1 MDNMTPEFEEIYG
14 NRRKTIERLKE
25 RNKKFAELTRVE
37 FKRVILHIEGE
48 LVGFEKDELE
58 NLSARFVTHDRT
70 CMFPAQHF
78 EVSGTHFHLTENIMS
93 ANNEAPIA
101 TGDYDAVIIGHS
113 QFEKIPMSI
122 ERQRAVLQEQL
133 DEIVELVQET
143 VCSTRSRIRIAG
155 NDYPAEVVRSKLLKL
170 NSEHIRFVMDCLKQN
185 TTRIRNIRQ
194 YLLTALFNA
203 PSTMSSYYTAL
214 VAHDMAA

>member
-58 NLSARFVTHDRT
+58 NLSARFVTQDRT
-70 CMFPAQHF
+70 CMFPVQHF
-78 EVSGTHFHLTENIMS
+78 EVSGTHFHLTVNIMS

-101 TGDYDAVIIGHS
+101 TGDYDL
-113 QFEKIPMSI
+113 KIFTKYKGMNKPQISTDTVDY
-122 ERQRAVLQEQL
+122 VLSG
-133 DEIVELVQET
+133 
-143 VCSTRSRIRIAG
+143 ST
-155 NDYPAEVVRSKLLKL
+155 LLKL
-170 NSEHIRFVMDCLKQN
+170 TYDNDGRCLSKQVLTNEYPCIISDKVETIEDDTKANPMNLSLIHI
-185 TTRIRNIRQ
+185 
-194 YLLTALFNA
+194 
-203 PSTMSSYYTAL
+203 
-214 VAHDMAA
+214 

>member
-78 EVSGTHFHLTENIMS
+78 EVSGTHFHLTVNIMS

-101 TGDYDAVIIGHS
+101 TGEYALKIFTKYKGMNKPQISTDTVDY
-113 QFEKIPMSI
+113 
-122 ERQRAVLQEQL
+122 VLSG
-133 DEIVELVQET
+133 
-143 VCSTRSRIRIAG
+143 ST
-155 NDYPAEVVRSKLLKL
+155 LLKL
-170 NSEHIRFVMDCLKQN
+170 TYAYERVSLYHIR
-185 TTRIRNIRQ
+185 
-194 YLLTALFNA
+194 
-203 PSTMSSYYTAL
+203 
-214 VAHDMAA
+214 

>member
-58 NLSARFVTHDRT
+58 NLSARFITQDRT
-70 CMFPAQHF
+70 LMFPAQHF
-78 EVSGTHFHLTENIMS
+78 EVSGTHFHLTVNIMS

-101 TGDYDAVIIGHS
+101 TGDYAL
-113 QFEKIPMSI
+113 KIFTKYK
-122 ERQRAVLQEQL
+122 A
-133 DEIVELVQET
+133 
-143 VCSTRSRIRIAG
+143 
-155 NDYPAEVVRSKLLKL
+155 
-170 NSEHIRFVMDCLKQN
+170 
-185 TTRIRNIRQ
+185 
-194 YLLTALFNA
+194 
-203 PSTMSSYYTAL
+203 
-214 VAHDMAA
+214 

>member
-78 EVSGTHFHLTENIMS
+78 EVSGTHFHLTVNIMS
-93 ANNEAPIA
+93 ANNEAR
-101 TGDYDAVIIGHS
+101 H
-113 QFEKIPMSI
+113 
-122 ERQRAVLQEQL
+122 RRL
-133 DEIVELVQET
+133 
-143 VCSTRSRIRIAG
+143 
-155 NDYPAEVVRSKLLKL
+155 
-170 NSEHIRFVMDCLKQN
+170 
-185 TTRIRNIRQ
+185 
-194 YLLTALFNA
+194 
-203 PSTMSSYYTAL
+203 
-214 VAHDMAA
+214 